1 MTLKLNINGTI
12 GETLETVSVGEW
24 TAIYAFYVFTQGGFG
39 RARVYIDGVYTSA
52 LPDIA
57 SSPVPSDFSTSDIVK
72 IGGGFS
78 GYLRRIEVYSPASVG
93 FASGDSKK
101 VFYVRS
107 FEIENRFM

>member
-1 MTLKLNINGTI
+1 MTLKLNLDGTNS
-12 GETLETVSVGEW
+12 ETSETVSVGEW
-24 TAIYAFYVFTQGGFG
+24 TAIYAFYIFTQGGFG
-39 RARVYIDGVYTSA
+39 TTRVYIDGVIPA
-52 LPDIA
+52 LYPIIS
-57 SSPVPSDFSTSDIVK
+57 SSPAPSDFSTSDTVK